1 MTPGA
6 FLWNPNTKAEVNA
19 VRDKFSLPANACLWV
34 GGKKDSNG
42 KFVFEIDDTG
52 FVLDQQA
59 IPYGVNG
66 AVLDTTGFFI
76 DPNGEC
82 LGINPLSFNE
92 ITFWTWGPQACYF
105 AATYVCE
112 FPRLHQLFHVLYVL
126 VTKPKDCG
134 DIDPA
139 HCKSGVYTIYPVG
152 TRPFDV
158 YCKLIN
164 QGKAWTVIQR
174 RFNGKIN
181 FNRTWKDYE
190 YGFGTINGEH
200 WLGNDKIHILTSKGD
215 CLYQHNDKHFSTPVE
230 DNDTHKGG
238 NCADYSKAGFWF
250 HKCTQSNLNGP
261 YLKGETK
268 TRKPGMT
275 WPCWRGELCCLKTT
289 TFNDT

>member
-1 MTPGA
+1 MIFTSILLITA
-6 FLWNPNTKAEVNA
+6 FVVMANSTKSQIKEI
-19 VRDKFSLPANACLWV
+19 
-34 GGKKDSNG
+34 SN
-42 KFVFEIDDTG
+42 
-52 FVLDQQA
+52 DQKRSPSSERCHYRPTHM
-59 IPYGVNG
+59 IN
-66 AVLDTTGFFI
+66 
-76 DPNGEC
+76 EC
-82 LGINPLSFNE
+82 CP
-92 ITFWTWGPQACYF
+92 
-105 AATYVCE
+105 
-112 FPRLHQLFHVLYVL
+112 

-139 HCKSGVYTIYPVG
+139 NCKSGVYMIYPVG
-152 TRPFDV
+152 SRPFDV

-215 CLYQHNDKHFSTPVE
+215 CLYQHNDKHFSTPDE

-275 WPCWRGELCCLKTT
+275 WPCWRGELYSLKTT
-289 TFNDT
+289 TLMIRRI